1 MMHPAFPL
9 TLGALALSACVSTP
23 APVAR
28 GPVVLDGVSYAVAK
42 RSSGAVEVSRMGR
55 PFQNWEG
62 QEARRAADQFC
73 NGRANSSIKDRFQG
87 NAWLIV
93 GGCA

>member
-1 MMHPAFPL
+1 MYAGLPL

-28 GPVVLDGVSYAVAK
+28 GPVVLDGVSYAVVK
-42 RSSGAVEVSRMGR
+42 RPTGAVEVARVGR
-55 PFQNWEG
+55 PFEDWEG
-62 QEARRAADQFC
+62 QEARRAADRFC
-73 NGRANSSIKDRFQG
+73 NGRAETSVRDRFQG
-87 NAWLIV
+87 STWLIV